1 MLNHKALAK
10 AVCQIVETVTG
21 VTAFIG
27 DPGVGAP
34 DGTYCAVRVQ
44 AEEGFGQAM
53 KSLEAAGQDFTD
65 ITKTQKVVTVS
76 LNFYRD
82 GAMAYAGALREA
94 NKRYPV
100 RGILYLA
107 QLGWQRLGPINN
119 LTALLNGNMEERA
132 QVNLYLYAEDT
143 VEDTVNRARKVKFT
157 TSDEDGHVLAQG
169 EVNGLSS

>member
-1 MLNHKALAK
+1 MLNHKSIGK
-10 AVCQIVETVTG
+10 AVCSIVETVTG
-21 VTAFIG
+21 IPAFIG
-27 DPGVGAP
+27 DPNSGAP

-44 AEEGFGQAM
+44 SEEGFGQAE
-53 KSLEAAGQDFTD
+53 KSLEANGQDFLA

-82 GAMAYAGALREA
+82 GAMAFAGALREA

-100 RGILYLA
+100 QGILYLGK
-107 QLGWQRLGPINN
+107 LGWQRLGPINN

-132 QVNLYLYAEDT
+132 QVNLYLYAEDA
-143 VEDTVNRARKVKFT
+143 VQDTVNRAYKVKFT

>member
-1 MLNHKALAK
+1 MLDYIAIGKAT
-10 AVCQIVETVTG
+10 CRIVEAVTG
-21 VTAFIG
+21 VTAFIA

-44 AEEGFGQAM
+44 TEDGFGQAM
-53 KSLEAAGQDFTD
+53 KSLEVAGQDFTD

-82 GAMAYAGALREA
+82 GAMVYAGALREA

-107 QLGWQRLGPINN
+107 KLGWQRLGPINN